1 MSVYDIVTDY
11 IYGMNELIS
20 EGSLLLDKY
29 EKEKRAG
36 RELLS
41 DIKAAIV
48 HYTKAIELGC
58 REAEAYG
65 KRATAYNWLNDYESA
80 FADICRAIE
89 LDPDNGGYI
98 FNRGIAYAEKEDW
111 ENAFFDF
118 FNAIKTYSTVNHEE
132 YELNKIKRTAKI
144 IYQWRFKK
152 ILEDKLYLLLQNF
165 CTEYGKDIFYKKTFR
180 PLLLDF
186 LNGEYKKEVKA
197 LLGILEQNIFDEF
210 KESENPEAARKRI
223 MQISK
228 DHPGHITD
236 ILCCLLLYNDFFGE

>member
-1 MSVYDIVTDY
+1 
-11 IYGMNELIS
+11 MNELIL
-20 EGSLLLDKY
+20 EGNLLLDKY
-29 EKEKRAG
+29 EKDKRAG

-41 DIKAAIV
+41 DIKDAIV
-48 HYTKAIELGC
+48 RYTRAIELGC

-65 KRATAYNWLNDYESA
+65 KRAAAYNWLNNYESA

-89 LDPDNGGYI
+89 LDPENGGYL

-111 ENAFFDF
+111 ENAFSDF
-118 FNAIKTYSTVNHEE
+118 FNAIETYSTVDHEE
-132 YELNKIKRTAKI
+132 SELDKIKSTAKI

-152 ILEDKLYLLLQNF
+152 IFEDKFYLLLQNF
-165 CTEYGKDIFYKKTFR
+165 CGEHGKDIFYRETFR

-186 LNGEYKKEVKA
+186 ASGEYKKEVKA
-197 LLGILEQNIFDEF
+197 LLGILEQSIFVKF

-236 ILCCLLLYNDFFGE
+236 ILCCLLLYDDFFGE

>member
-1 MSVYDIVTDY
+1 MI
-11 IYGMNELIS
+11 L
-20 EGSLLLDKY
+20 EGGLLLDKF

-65 KRATAYNWLNDYESA
+65 NRAAAYNWLNDYGSA

-89 LDPDNGGYI
+89 LDPVNGGYL

-111 ENAFFDF
+111 ENAFSDF
-118 FNAIKTYSTVNHEE
+118 FNAIKIYSAVNHEE
-132 YELNKIKRTAKI
+132 SEINKIKRTAKI

-165 CTEYGKDIFYKKTFR
+165 CAEYGKDIFYKETFR

-186 LNGEYKKEVKA
+186 LCGEYKKEAKA

-210 KESENPEAARKRI
+210 RGGENPEAARKRV
-223 MQISK
+223 MQTAK
-228 DHPGHITD
+228 DYPVRVID
-236 ILCCLLLYNDFFGE
+236 ILCCLLFYDNFFGE